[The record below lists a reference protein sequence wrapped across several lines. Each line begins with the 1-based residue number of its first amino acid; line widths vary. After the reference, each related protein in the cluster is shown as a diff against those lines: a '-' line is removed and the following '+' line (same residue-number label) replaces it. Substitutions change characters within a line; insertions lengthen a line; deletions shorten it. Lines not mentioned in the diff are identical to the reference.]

1 MNGKGCAVRILLANK
16 FYYRRGGDCVYSI
29 ELENLLKSAGHEVAF
44 FAMDYPENLPSPWK
58 PFWPGEI
65 AFSPKK
71 PGAFFKA
78 FRRPFGDGETV
89 TKFKALLDHFKPDV
103 VHLNNI
109 HTQLSPVIAEIAH
122 SRGIKVVWTLHDY
135 KLVCPAYTCYCNGKI
150 CEECITGKKSACTS
164 KKCLK
169 NNWLASKIAEK
180 EALCW
185 NRERLEK
192 CVDVFICPS
201 RFMKSKM
208 EQGGFT
214 ASKLVAIH
222 NFVDGVKF
230 VHQPVERENAYCY
243 VGRLSSEKGV
253 ETLLRVASN
262 IEAPLYVLGTG
273 PLEAELKSKFA
284 QSGHIHFMGHCGWDE
299 CKSVFLK
306 SKFSVVPSEWYENNP
321 FSVIEPL
328 CLGTPVLGANVG
340 GIPELIEP
348 GKSGEL
354 FEMGVAEDLEAK
366 IRLMLGRDYSF
377 DVTPLW
383 EHFSKVNYLEQMMS
397 VYG

>member
-1 MNGKGCAVRILLANK
+1 MRVLLANK

-44 FAMDYPENLPSPWK
+44 FSMDYPENLESPWDSY
-58 PFWPGEI
+58 WPSEV

-71 PGAFFKA
+71 PGAFFRA
-78 FRRPFGDGETV
+78 FRRPFGDAETV
-89 TKFKALLDHFKPDV
+89 KKFVALLDSFKPDV
-103 VHLNNI
+103 LHLNNI

-135 KLVCPAYTCYCNGKI
+135 KLVCPAYTCYSNGEV
-150 CEECITGKKSACTS
+150 CEDCVSGDKKACIS

-180 EALCW
+180 EARSW

-208 EQGGFT
+208 EQGGFD
-214 ASKLVAIH
+214 ASKLVALH
-222 NFVDGVKF
+222 NFVDDSKF
-230 VHQPVERENAYCY
+230 VYEKAERENSYCY
-243 VGRLSSEKGV
+243 VGRLSGEKGI
-253 ETLLRVASN
+253 ETLLNVASKIDTTLN
-262 IEAPLYVLGTG
+262 VLGTG
-273 PLEAELKSKFA
+273 PLESKLKAEFA
-284 QSGHIHFMGHCGWDE
+284 QYKQIRFMGHCDWETG
-299 CKSVFLK
+299 KSMLLK

-328 CLGTPVLGANVG
+328 CLGTPVLGADIG

-348 GKSGEL
+348 GMSGEL
-354 FEMGVAEDLEAK
+354 FENGNEEDLEAK
-366 IRLMLGRDYSF
+366 VRMMLERSYSF
-377 DVTPLW
+377 DVEPLRK
-383 EHFSKVNYLEQMMS
+383 HFSKDGYLEQLM
-397 VYG
+397 VIYR